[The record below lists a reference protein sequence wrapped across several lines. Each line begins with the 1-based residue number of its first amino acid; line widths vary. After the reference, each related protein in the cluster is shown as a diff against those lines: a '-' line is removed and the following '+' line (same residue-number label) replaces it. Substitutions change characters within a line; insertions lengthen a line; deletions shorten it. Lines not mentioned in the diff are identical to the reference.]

1 MPSLQDILEHVRR
14 RIVPTAE
21 ERQRMAEI
29 SEQLTQEVEQ
39 ILREANLPGKV
50 SLQGSYA
57 RDTWLRNDTD
67 LDIFVQFPSSMDRS
81 DWVQRVLPSL
91 RKSLAR
97 FKPIERYAEHPF
109 LEFHTGNIRVNV
121 VPCYEVTQGD
131 WKSATDRT
139 PYHTRFMQEH
149 FTEAQRLQARFL
161 KKFAKGIDV
170 YGAEIKTGGFSGML
184 VDTLT
189 LHYGSFIEALEQAS
203 SWRPGTRLELGQAP
217 KIMSPKESEQGV
229 DLFVV
234 DPVDPQRNLAAAVR
248 QNKLWT
254 LVAAARQFLS
264 SPSSKFF
271 FPPEFS
277 KKKRSQISRRI
288 DQDQHELIG
297 VTFNHP
303 VLVADVLWGQLMKLE
318 RSLVETIEREDFH
331 VNRSTIWSN
340 ENNQSAI
347 LLEAEPFELSTPK
360 VHRGPPVSK
369 RDDSQAFLQRHIGV
383 RDTARGP
390 WIERDRWLVEKKR
403 GVSTIGALVTASLKD
418 STYGLSVPGE
428 LGKQFQRSVKVLP
441 GKKIMTMLGRPGFD
455 QAFWQ
460 FMEARPSWLTFAR
473 K

>member
-1 MPSLQDILEHVRR
+1 MAGTS
-14 RIVPTAE
+14 
-21 ERQRMAEI
+21 ER
-29 SEQLTQEVEQ
+29 LKQEVEQ
-39 ILREANLPGKV
+39 ILTEADLQGKV

-57 RDTWLRNDTD
+57 RDTWLRDDTD
-67 LDIFVQFPSSMDRS
+67 LDIFVQFPSSMDRT

-91 RKSLAR
+91 RKNLAR

-149 FTEAQRLQARFL
+149 LTEALRLQTRFL

-189 LHYGSFIEALEQAS
+189 LHYGSFVETLEQAS
-203 SWRPGTRLELGQAP
+203 SWQPCTRLELGQSP
-217 KIMSPKESEQGV
+217 RIMSPKESEQGI

-254 LVAAARQFLS
+254 IVAAARQFLS
-264 SPSSKFF
+264 RPSSKFF
-271 FPPEFS
+271 FPEAFS
-277 KKKRSQISRRI
+277 KKTRSQISRRI
-288 DQDQHELIG
+288 DQNQHELIA

-318 RSLVETIEREDFH
+318 KSLVETIQREDFR

-340 ENNQSAI
+340 EKNQSAI
-347 LLEAEPFELSTPK
+347 LLEADPFELSTSK
-360 VHRGPPVSK
+360 IHRGPPISK
-369 RDDSQAFLQRHIGV
+369 RDDSQAFLQRHTRV
-383 RDTARGP
+383 RDTSRGP

-403 GVSTIGALVTASLKD
+403 RITTISSVITTSFKD
-418 STYGLSVPGE
+418 STHGLSVPSE
-428 LGKQFQRSVKVLP
+428 LGKQFHRSVKVLQ
-441 GKKIMTMLGRPGFD
+441 GQEIVKMSGRPGFD
-455 QAFWQ
+455 QAIWQ
-460 FMEARPSWLTFAR
+460 FMEARPSWLTLAR